1 MYYRLSGVAERR
13 SDAVDRGG
21 VREPTRPDSA
31 RRCADGRRAGRA
43 TPGSRGR
50 HLVDSLCAA
59 FRMASAGMGGRRP
72 DRPFVGPA
80 MWFRVRRRAR
90 PSKPTRTGER
100 TSAGS
105 ISVLTGSS
113 IGSPELQRVVAIQ
126 SVAAP
131 IQPVRSG
138 LGYRHPCAVA
148 AATTTR
154 MRIHLFTKSRLH
166 WLLLACNICTVKDQF
181 LARRLDRRVRRAG
194 RSSSAARCRTLR
206 CSVSTFNGQARA
218 RSFWRRGRRWSSSR
232 WLRRW

>member
-21 VREPTRPDSA
+21 AREPTRPDSA
-31 RRCADGRRAGRA
+31 RRRAGRA

-105 ISVLTGSS
+105 ISVPTGSS

-131 IQPVRSG
+131 IRRS
-138 LGYRHPCAVA
+138 A
-148 AATTTR
+148 AGSGTGTR
-154 MRIHLFTKSRLH
+154 AP
-166 WLLLACNICTVKDQF
+166 WLQ
-181 LARRLDRRVRRAG
+181 RRRRGCGSTSSRRAACTG
-194 RSSSAARCRTLR
+194 
-206 CSVSTFNGQARA
+206 
-218 RSFWRRGRRWSSSR
+218 SFWRATSVR
-232 WLRRW
+232 

>member
-21 VREPTRPDSA
+21 AREPTRPDSA
-31 RRCADGRRAGRA
+31 RRRAGRA

-105 ISVLTGSS
+105 ISVPTGRTDRLA
-113 IGSPELQRVVAIQ
+113 GEPARRRHPECGC
-126 SVAAP
+126 SHP
-131 IQPVRSG
+131 PVSSG

-154 MRIHLFTKSRLH
+154 MRIHLFTKSSLH